1 MLKKRANALLTFV
14 FVLAAVTSL
23 QAQSTFSEQL
33 RSKENSRINLS
44 IDPLQFLNHGTY
56 FGFDIALNER
66 TSLYYGRLGIYAYDP
81 EYLDLDLFFGIRD
94 FIFPPINNFILQ
106 AVAKHQH
113 EFGIKF
119 AIGKKAD
126 ALNGFYY
133 GPALRLSRTT
143 AILWEN
149 ENPVQTLSHVSQHMK
164 SRQFGLFFGW
174 QKEFAKVLYVD
185 ANMHILANTFSG
197 EMQPIFGINLPTS
210 INPTEPVLGLVDV
223 KLGLR
228 VADPERKSPEMSE
241 DKRDAHLMVLS
252 DIFALVNG
260 RVGGEVFIPV
270 QERSALAVKYYY
282 RSDNFIDRGIV
293 GPDLSFA
300 TGFESGLM
308 WRNYF
313 SGYSNFEGPYL
324 ETGYT
329 YRKAHAQYTP
339 RNRKIEH
346 IHEAHAFS
354 GTLGYSWNFAMLP
367 LDIYFQQEITVT
379 DHKLRK
385 RVPGRDFVPGF
396 RSRVG
401 VRLGFEL

>member
-1 MLKKRANALLTFV
+1 MLKRRVRSILILSLLLCSAPATH
-14 FVLAAVTSL
+14 
-23 QAQSTFSEQL
+23 AQSSFSDQL

-44 IDPLQFLNHGTY
+44 IDPLQFLNHGSY

-81 EYLDLDLFFGIRD
+81 EYLDLDLFFGIRE
-94 FIFPPINNFILQ
+94 FIFPPINSFILQ
-106 AVAKHQH
+106 GVAKHQH
-113 EFGIKF
+113 EFGLKF
-119 AIGKKAD
+119 AIGKNAD

-149 ENPVQTLSHVSQHMK
+149 ENPVQTMTHVSQHMR

-174 QKEFAKVLYVD
+174 QKEFAKVLYID
-185 ANMHILANTFSG
+185 ANVHILANTFSG
-197 EMQPIFGINLPTS
+197 EMRPIFGINLPTS
-210 INPTEPVLGLVDV
+210 INPTEPVQGLFDV

-228 VADPERKSPEMSE
+228 VADPERKKAETTE
-241 DKRDAHLMVLS
+241 DKRKPHLMVVS
-252 DIFALVNG
+252 DILALVNG
-260 RVGGEVFIPV
+260 RVGGEVFIPML
-270 QERSALAVKYYY
+270 ERSALALKYYY
-282 RSDNFIDRGIV
+282 RSDNFIDRGIL
-293 GPDLSFA
+293 GPNLSYA

-313 SGYSNFEGPYL
+313 SGYSNFEGPYM

-329 YRKAHAQYTP
+329 YRKARAQYTP
-339 RNRKIEH
+339 RTQRIEH

-354 GTLGYSWNFAMLP
+354 GTLGYSWNFSMVP

-385 RVPGRDFVPGF
+385 RTPGRDFVPGF
-396 RSRVG
+396 RSRAG
-401 VRLGFEL
+401 VRIGFEL